1 MTLNYTEL
9 NFEVIVNVN
18 RLYSLAIDI
27 TKKSPEWDG
36 VYHLLK
42 NSPISLDDLARE
54 LKLSDRFRDELS
66 YDSKSSFETKLERS
80 LKKWIQSQPSDVT
93 WKKIIDTLVALDMNK
108 TAQEVKKYLEQ
119 PDVYIRY
126 SVKLDFN
133 I

>member
-18 RLYSLAIDI
+18 RLYSSAIGI
-27 TKKSPEWDG
+27 TKKSPEWED

-42 NSPISLDDLARE
+42 NSPITLNDLTRE

-66 YDSKSSFETKLERS
+66 NDSKSSFQTKLERS

-93 WKKIIDTLVALDMNK
+93 WKKIIDALVALEMNK

-119 PDVYIRY
+119 PAVYIKY
-126 SVKLDFN
+126 SKKLDFN